1 MYCLDDKRFVDLKL
15 TDLRNVFHK
24 ELDAIY
30 SKEEADSFFFL
41 CTEFYIDLPRF
52 QLALQPEFSLLKSE
66 YDIFFN
72 ALEGLKQQKP
82 IQYILGET
90 EFYGL
95 KFNVN
100 KNVLIP
106 RPETEELVDWILKS
120 SISHN
125 KKESL
130 KILDIGTGS
139 GCIAISLAHNIKKA
153 KVYAVDVSE
162 KALKLAKHNAEIN
175 NTEIQFIE
183 TNILSETN
191 WELVFN
197 NLEFDIIVSN
207 PPYVRQ
213 LEKQEIKPNVLDNE
227 PHLALFVEDSN
238 PLKFYKA
245 ITDFAANYLKTNGH
259 LFFEINQ
266 YLSEETKQLLL
277 NSSFENVELRQDING
292 NFRMLKGIKTI

>member
-24 ELDAIY
+24 ELDAMY
-30 SKEEADSFFFL
+30 GKEEVDSFFFL

-120 SISHN
+120 SIFL
-125 KKESL
+125 SL
-130 KILDIGTGS
+130 IHI
-139 GCIAISLAHNIKKA
+139 
-153 KVYAVDVSE
+153 
-162 KALKLAKHNAEIN
+162 
-175 NTEIQFIE
+175 
-183 TNILSETN
+183 
-191 WELVFN
+191 
-197 NLEFDIIVSN
+197 
-207 PPYVRQ
+207 
-213 LEKQEIKPNVLDNE
+213 
-227 PHLALFVEDSN
+227 
-238 PLKFYKA
+238 
-245 ITDFAANYLKTNGH
+245 
-259 LFFEINQ
+259 
-266 YLSEETKQLLL
+266 
-277 NSSFENVELRQDING
+277 
-292 NFRMLKGIKTI
+292 

>member
-24 ELDAIY
+24 ELDAMY
-30 SKEEADSFFFL
+30 GKEEVDSFFFL

-120 SISHN
+120 SIFHN

-153 KVYAVDVSE
+153 EVYAVDVSE

-183 TNILSETN
+183 ANILNQTN

-238 PLKFYKA
+238 PLKFYNA
-245 ITDFAANYLKTNGH
+245 ITDFAVNYLKPNGH

-292 NFRMLKGIKTI
+292 NFRMLKGTKTI